1 MKRNVERKKTFSFGH
16 YVFSLFRFCFL
27 LFVDAQNKLQYNNNK
42 ILKKKKPFKRSSA
55 TFHSE
60 IHAQAA
66 KINKQQKMKSKRLR
80 ENHTNGKK
88 SRYIQQQQQ

>member
-42 ILKKKKPFKRSSA
+42 ILKKKNHLKEAVLPFTRKYTR
-55 TFHSE
+55 
-60 IHAQAA
+60 
-66 KINKQQKMKSKRLR
+66 KLQK
-80 ENHTNGKK
+80 
-88 SRYIQQQQQ
+88 